1 MMLLMVSTILASLA
15 LGVAIAHGLCSALFA
30 MARLH
35 VRAQHPGQLPMQT
48 KIANP

>member
-1 MMLLMVSTILASLA
+1 MLLMVSTILASLA

-30 MARLH
+30 MARMH
-35 VRAQHPGQLPMQT
+35 VRAQHSAQLPMQT